1 MAEAIYINSAHQ
13 RVIGRIEF
21 KKDWLL
27 SDPVTRM
34 VKSVSYSFDAIDPGS
49 NLPFS

>member
-21 KKDWLL
+21 KKDWPVVRS
-27 SDPVTRM
+27 SDTDGKECVVLIWR
-34 VKSVSYSFDAIDPGS
+34 DRPGFES
-49 NLPFS
+49 AF